1 MIFISEKKTIKL
13 PGETSFFVQ
22 FDYNEESVKCMKQC
36 ANSVYH
42 KKEKVWEIPL
52 TSLSQVLDS
61 LARIDDIQLDILKDR
76 TTKQTSIE
84 LPQFRT
90 KPYQYQTDGI
100 QYGLQHDD
108 FLLLDV
114 PGLGKS
120 LQAIYIAQER
130 KRLNGIEH
138 CLIIC
143 GVNTLKTNWVK
154 EIQTHSNLTC
164 RILGQKINSKGN
176 VVIGGVKDRI
186 SQLQE
191 KIDEYFVIT
200 NIESLRDDDLLKAL
214 QTGANKF
221 DMVVVDEIHAC
232 KSPTSQQ
239 GKNLL
244 KLKAKYKIGM
254 TGTLLLND
262 PLDCY
267 VPLKWIGADRSTYT
281 NFKYYYCNFGGPF
294 GNIPMGYKNL
304 DVLKDQLQDFSIRRT
319 KDLLDLPDK
328 TVINEF
334 VDMSEEHK
342 KFYNNIKNGI
352 VQQVDKVHLS
362 TANLLSL
369 VSRLRQATVLPQI
382 LTTENI
388 EPSKI
393 LRAVQLVDEIV
404 QNGNKV
410 VVFSTFKDSARY
422 IFDLLK
428 EYNPLLCTGD
438 QKDTQIQEAINKFQT
453 EDKNKVMVAT
463 WQKMGTGVTLT
474 QASYAIFLDTPWT
487 SGVYEQAQDRIHR
500 IGSTSPVFIYNLICK
515 GTVDERVVQIVD
527 SKWALSNYVIDN
539 DTSDEVINN
548 LRQYIEELQ

>member
-1 MIFISEKKTIKL
+1 MIFVSEKKTIKL
-13 PGETSFFVQ
+13 PGKTSLFVQ
-22 FDYNEESVKCMKQC
+22 FDYNEDSVKAMKSC
-36 ANSVYH
+36 SNSVYH

-52 TSLSQVLDS
+52 TSLSQLLDN
-61 LARIDDIQLDILKDR
+61 LARVDDIQLDLLKDK
-76 TTKQTSIE
+76 TQKDKQVE
-84 LPQFRT
+84 LGNFKT
-90 KPYQYQTDGI
+90 KPYQYQIDGI
-100 QYGLQHDD
+100 KYGLQHDD

-120 LQAIYIAQER
+120 LQAICIAQER

-164 RILGQKINSKGN
+164 RILGQKTNSKGN
-176 VVIGGVKDRI
+176 IVIGGVKDRI

-191 KIDEYFVIT
+191 KIDEFFVIT
-200 NIESLRDDDLLKAL
+200 NIESLRDDDLLKAI
-214 QTGANKF
+214 QTGSNKF

-267 VPLKWIGADRSTYT
+267 VPMKWIGADRSTYT

-294 GNIPMGYKNL
+294 NNIPMGYKNL
-304 DVLKDQLQDFSIRRT
+304 DVLKDQLQDYSIRRT
-319 KDLLDLPDK
+319 KDLLDLPEK

-334 VDMSEEHK
+334 VDMAEDHK
-342 KFYNNIKNGI
+342 KFYTNIKNGI

-382 LTTENI
+382 LTSEQV

-393 LRAVQLVDEIV
+393 LRAVQLVGEIV

-422 IFDLLK
+422 IFNLLQDYK
-428 EYNPLLCTGD
+428 PLLCTGD
-438 QKDTQIQEAINKFQT
+438 QKDSQIQEAIQKFQT
-453 EDKNKVMVAT
+453 DDENKVMVAT

-515 GTVDERVVQIVD
+515 GTIDERVLQIVD

-539 DTSDEVINN
+539 DTSDEVINS
-548 LRQYIEELQ
+548 LRNYIEELQ

>member
-1 MIFISEKKTIKL
+1 MIFVSEKKTIKL
-13 PGETSFFVQ
+13 PGKTSLFVQ
-22 FDYNEESVKCMKQC
+22 FDYNEDSVKAMKSC
-36 ANSVYH
+36 SNSVYH

-52 TSLSQVLDS
+52 TSLSQLLDN
-61 LARIDDIQLDILKDR
+61 LARVDDIQLDLLKDK
-76 TTKQTSIE
+76 TEKDKQVE
-84 LPQFRT
+84 LGNFKT
-90 KPYQYQTDGI
+90 KPYQYQIDGI
-100 QYGLQHDD
+100 EYGLQHDD

-120 LQAIYIAQER
+120 LQAICIAQER

-176 VVIGGVKDRI
+176 IVIGGVKDRI

-191 KIDEYFVIT
+191 KIDEFFVIT
-200 NIESLRDDDLLKAL
+200 NIESLRDDDLLKVI
-214 QTGANKF
+214 QGGANKF
-221 DMVVVDEIHAC
+221 DMIVVDEIHAC

-267 VPLKWIGADRSTYT
+267 VPMKWIGADRSTYT

-294 GNIPMGYKNL
+294 NNIPMGYKNL
-304 DVLKDQLQDFSIRRT
+304 DVLKDQLQDYSIRRT
-319 KDLLDLPDK
+319 KDLLDLPEK

-334 VDMSEEHK
+334 VDMAEDHK
-342 KFYNNIKNGI
+342 KFYTNIKNGI

-382 LTTENI
+382 LTSEQV

-393 LRAVQLVDEIV
+393 LRAVQLVSEIV

-422 IFDLLK
+422 IFNLLQDYK
-428 EYNPLLCTGD
+428 PLLCTGD
-438 QKDTQIQEAINKFQT
+438 QKDLQIQEAIQKFQT
-453 EDKNKVMVAT
+453 EDENKVMVAT

-515 GTVDERVVQIVD
+515 GTIDERV
-527 SKWALSNYVIDN
+527 L
-539 DTSDEVINN
+539 
-548 LRQYIEELQ
+548 

>member
-1 MIFISEKKTIKL
+1 MIFVSEKKTIKL
-13 PGETSFFVQ
+13 PGKTSLFVQ
-22 FDYNEESVKCMKQC
+22 FDYNEDSVKAMKSC
-36 ANSVYH
+36 SNSVYH

-52 TSLSQVLDS
+52 TSLSQLLDN
-61 LARIDDIQLDILKDR
+61 LARIDDIKLDLLKDK
-76 TTKQTSIE
+76 TEKDKQVE
-84 LPQFRT
+84 LGNFKT
-90 KPYQYQTDGI
+90 KPYQYQIDGI
-100 QYGLQHDD
+100 KYGLQHDD

-120 LQAIYIAQER
+120 LQAICIAQER

-164 RILGQKINSKGN
+164 RILGQKTNSKGN
-176 VVIGGVKDRI
+176 IVIGGVKDRI

-191 KIDEYFVIT
+191 KIDEFFVIT
-200 NIESLRDDDLLKAL
+200 NIESLRDDDLLKAI
-214 QTGANKF
+214 QTGSNKF

-267 VPLKWIGADRSTYT
+267 VPMKWIGADRSTYT

-294 GNIPMGYKNL
+294 NNIPMGYKNL
-304 DVLKDQLQDFSIRRT
+304 DVLKDQLQDYSIRRT
-319 KDLLDLPDK
+319 KDLLDLPEK

-334 VDMSEEHK
+334 VDMAEDHK
-342 KFYNNIKNGI
+342 KFYTNIKNGI

-382 LTTENI
+382 LTSEQV

-393 LRAVQLVDEIV
+393 LRAVQLVGEIV

-422 IFDLLK
+422 IFNLLQDYK
-428 EYNPLLCTGD
+428 PLLCTGD
-438 QKDTQIQEAINKFQT
+438 QKDSQIQEAMQKFQT
-453 EDKNKVMVAT
+453 DDENKVMVAT

-474 QASYAIFLDTPWT
+474 KASYAIFLDTPWT

-515 GTVDERVVQIVD
+515 GTIDERVLQIVD
-527 SKWALSNYVIDN
+527 SKCALSNYVIDN
-539 DTSDEVINN
+539 DTSDEVINS
-548 LRQYIEELQ
+548 LRNYIEELQ